1 MAPAADMPKEGALDE
16 QPINFVVF
24 SGTDDKLQALAV
36 MTAGAAALGKQVNI
50 FLQYWGLDAFSK
62 ARIDADH
69 GLAPEAGAEGRAKVD
84 ALAAAGQASWAE
96 TLRQAKDLGEV
107 DIQACS
113 LSMDILGLEES
124 DLDPLVDGL
133 EGVTAF
139 YLNAGDGQIVFI

>member
-1 MAPAADMPKEGALDE
+1 MDE
-16 QPINFVVF
+16 PVNFVVF

-36 MTAGAAALGKQVNI
+36 MTAGAAALGKQVNV
-50 FLQYWGLDAFSK
+50 FLQYWGLRAFTK
-62 ARIDADH
+62 ANIDADH
-69 GLAPEAGAEGRAKVD
+69 GLAAEAGPDGRAKVD

-96 TLRQAKDLGEV
+96 TLRQAKELGAV

-113 LSMDILGLEES
+113 LSMDLLGLEES
-124 DLDPLVDGL
+124 DLDPLVDGT

>member
-1 MAPAADMPKEGALDE
+1 MDE

-36 MTAGAAALGKQVNI
+36 MTAGAAALGKKVNI
-50 FLQYWGLDAFSK
+50 FLQYWALDAFTK
-62 ARIDADH
+62 AKIGADH
-69 GLAPEAGAEGRAKVD
+69 GLAPEAGPEGRAKVD

-113 LSMDILGLEES
+113 LSMDILALEES